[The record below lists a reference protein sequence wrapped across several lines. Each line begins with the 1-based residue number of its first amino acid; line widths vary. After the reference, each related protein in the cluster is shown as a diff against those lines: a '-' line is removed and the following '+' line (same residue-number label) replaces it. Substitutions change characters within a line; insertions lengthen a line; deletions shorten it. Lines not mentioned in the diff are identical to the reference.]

1 MSRPFRIV
9 RLDPKTGRVLS
20 KSPFSRP
27 NMTPH
32 ELTGNA
38 ATTAPR
44 ESLDRKIHATLN
56 IKKSPMPSSLAKRMD
71 EACATDLRQLKRAT
85 FPEEPTLALSALSR
99 NTRFQPAFVKPADNT
114 TISAEPT
121 ATVTSST
128 IPSYYTRFQPATARS
143 ADNTT
148 TTTSITARSSTV
160 HSLFNAPYKPA
171 TLIKSADNTTSTVG
185 SSTIPSYYT
194 RSQPALAMSADNTT
208 TTTSSTVSSST
219 AHSRNTRF
227 RPAYTPA
234 ESTTSSVGTSTTHS
248 RNIPFQPA
256 TRPAEI
262 GVFTRNTSGVR
273 VWHPAPTFTLP
284 KSLES
289 RSSSS
294 VRTLNILHAV
304 RSTPP
309 FPIPRRSPVKE
320 II

>member
-71 EACATDLRQLKRAT
+71 EACATDMRQLKRAT

-171 TLIKSADNTTSTVG
+171 TLIKSADNTT
-185 SSTIPSYYT
+185 
-194 RSQPALAMSADNTT
+194 
-208 TTTSSTVSSST
+208 TSSTVSS
-219 AHSRNTRF
+219 
-227 RPAYTPA
+227 
-234 ESTTSSVGTSTTHS
+234 STTHS

-256 TRPAEI
+256 TRPAKI

-294 VRTLNILHAV
+294 VSTLNILHAV

-309 FPIPRRSPVKE
+309 FPIPRR
-320 II
+320 

>member
-1 MSRPFRIV
+1 
-9 RLDPKTGRVLS
+9 
-20 KSPFSRP
+20 
-27 NMTPH
+27 MTPH

-148 TTTSITARSSTV
+148 
-160 HSLFNAPYKPA
+160 
-171 TLIKSADNTTSTVG
+171 STVG

-234 ESTTSSVGTSTTHS
+234 ERTTGSVGTSTIPSYHNSERTNSSVGTSTTHS

-294 VRTLNILHAV
+294 VSTLNILHAV

-309 FPIPRRSPVKE
+309 FPIPRR
-320 II
+320 

>member
-1 MSRPFRIV
+1 MHTLPDFKLSHSPITNFHTTQITAAMSRPFRIV
-9 RLDPKTGRVLS
+9 RYDPKTGRVIS
-20 KSPFSRP
+20 KSAFSWP

-32 ELTGNA
+32 DLTGNA
-38 ATTAPR
+38 ATTAR

-148 TTTSITARSSTV
+148 
-160 HSLFNAPYKPA
+160 
-171 TLIKSADNTTSTVG
+171 STVG

-234 ESTTSSVGTSTTHS
+234 ERTTGSVGTSTTHS

-294 VRTLNILHAV
+294 VSTLNILHAV

-309 FPIPRRSPVKE
+309 FPIPRRSPVKD